1 MGATPNQFHTFHIL
15 IYRAMNLLMLM
26 LLINNIACIK
36 EKEPRAKKIL
46 DTHQN
51 VATKLNF
58 SEVTKEAG
66 LRNFRHDNGSF
77 GKMWFPEQ
85 MGSGCGFIDYNDDG
99 WIDIL
104 LVGGG
109 GWAGHTKRDVKAL
122 WLYKNNKN
130 GTFTEVT
137 EEVGLGFINTYGLG
151 IVAADYDNDGDQDIY
166 LTSLGRN
173 ILLSNQDGIY
183 KDVSQQ
189 SGLGNR
195 IEWSSSAIFF
205 DADKDGWIDLY
216 VGNYAMWS
224 PAGDLWCSLDNKTK
238 VYCPP
243 EMYVG
248 IPSRFY
254 HNNGDGTFTD
264 HTQIAGFIPAP
275 GKSLGVVQLDYN
287 NDGWPDLAVANDG
300 ERDLLYQNNGDGTFT
315 EKGTKLGMAYGE
327 NGEARAGMGI
337 DAGIVDSSGHPSIF
351 VGNFSS
357 EMIGVYRY
365 SGKGWFNDR
374 SALSK
379 IGRTSYL
386 SLTFGLFLF
395 DADLDTD
402 LDLFVGNGHVYP
414 LRTKDQEG
422 ITYRQESQLFTNN
435 GNGVFA
441 NANQMVAGVLNNKM
455 VVRGAAVGDYDR
467 DGDLDILLTENNGP
481 VHLWRNNIEEK
492 SFLRV
497 ILNGET
503 SNKDA
508 LGARVVVA
516 VDSHKMHRIIRTG
529 SSYLSQSELTASFGL
544 GYHSMVDSLSIFW
557 PSGKRNTFKKIK
569 NNREILIKEGSNL
582 IEEMSR
588 Y

>member
-1 MGATPNQFHTFHIL
+1 
-15 IYRAMNLLMLM
+15 
-26 LLINNIACIK
+26 
-36 EKEPRAKKIL
+36 
-46 DTHQN
+46 
-51 VATKLNF
+51 
-58 SEVTKEAG
+58 
-66 LRNFRHDNGSF
+66 
-77 GKMWFPEQ
+77 MWFPEQ

-109 GWAGHTKRDVKAL
+109 GWTGHTKRDVKAL

-137 EEVGLGFINTYGLG
+137 EEAGLGFINTYGLG

-205 DADKDGWIDLY
+205 DADKDGWLDLY
-216 VGNYAMWS
+216 VGNYAIWS
-224 PAGDLWCSLDNKTK
+224 PASDLWCSLDNKTK

-435 GNGVFA
+435 GSGVFA
-441 NANQMVAGVLNNKM
+441 NANQMIAGVLNNKM

-492 SFLRV
+492 NFLRV
-497 ILNGET
+497 ILDGET

-516 VDSHKMHRIIRTG
+516 VDDHKMHRIIRTG

-544 GYHSMVDSLSIFW
+544 GYHAMVDSLSIFW